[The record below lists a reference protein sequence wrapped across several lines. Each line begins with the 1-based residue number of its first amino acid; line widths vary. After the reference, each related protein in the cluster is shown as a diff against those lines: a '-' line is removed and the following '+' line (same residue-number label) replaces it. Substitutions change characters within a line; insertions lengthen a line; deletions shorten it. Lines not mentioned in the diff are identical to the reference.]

1 MTMYSM
7 FMRFTDCGH
16 DTSVR
21 IRDSRTLETLVV
33 YGNYLQA
40 IGDAPDDV
48 IEADVKNWQV
58 RFKGNN
64 EIELVMDI

>member
-7 FMRFTDCGH
+7 FMRFTDCGY
-16 DTSVR
+16 DTPVR